1 MYITKFLKFILYL
14 LSILI
19 RILSFSLSCSYY
31 SLLKTLLCLCWIDHS
46 DWPGGRTG
54 GGVSSI
60 CLSTG
65 WDVPSMIPENK
76 ENLTTFKKRIKRK
89 KNKTK

>member
-1 MYITKFLKFILYL
+1 M
-14 LSILI
+14 
-19 RILSFSLSCSYY
+19 C
-31 SLLKTLLCLCWIDHS
+31 C
-46 DWPGGRTG
+46 

-76 ENLTTFKKRIKRK
+76 ENPTTFKKRIKRK
-89 KNKTK
+89 KKNKTK